1 MSKAETMIPQLR
13 FEGFEGEWLLREL
26 GELVSITTGK
36 LDANAMKENGQYD
49 FYTSG
54 IQKYKIDVAAFEGP
68 AITIAGN
75 GATVGYMHYAD
86 GKFNAY
92 QRTYVLTDFKATR
105 SFLFSSISLALPRKI
120 HQEARTG
127 SIPYIVRSMLTE
139 LAIRLPSSIE
149 EQTKIGELF
158 QKLDRAI
165 ELQQQKVEQSERYKK
180 AMLQK
185 MFPQKGET
193 EPQLRFE
200 GFSGAWDKKLLGDL
214 MEVTSVKRI
223 HKKDWTTDG
232 VRFLRARDIVAYMN
246 KQDITEPLYISE
258 EKYNEYTEVSGKVSN
273 GEVLVTGV
281 GTIGVPMLIK
291 GNNPLYFKDG
301 NIIWFKNKV
310 LDGNFLYYS
319 FVSEPIQRFIKSTS
333 GIGTVGTY
341 TIDSGK
347 KTPIKFP
354 FYEEQTKI
362 GEFFQS
368 LDIRIE
374 VETKKLNYYESLKKA
389 MLQRMF
395 V

>member
-13 FEGFEGEWLLREL
+13 FEGFSGEWLLREL

-139 LAIRLPSSIE
+139 LAIRLPSSSK

-200 GFSGAWDKKLLGDL
+200 GFSGGWCRAPLEDILCVNSGRDYKHLSKGDIPVFGTGGYMLSVDQALSTSDAVGIGRKGTINKPLFLKAPFWTVDTLFFLTTKQLNIVFLFYLL
-214 MEVTSVKRI
+214 SQI
-223 HKKDWTTDG
+223 NW
-232 VRFLRARDIVAYMN
+232 LRYD
-246 KQDITEPLYISE
+246 ES
-258 EKYNEYTEVSGKVSN
+258 
-273 GEVLVTGV
+273 TGV
-281 GTIGVPMLIK
+281 PSLSKRTIEKIST
-291 GNNPLYFKDG
+291 LYPSK
-301 NIIWFKNKV
+301 
-310 LDGNFLYYS
+310 
-319 FVSEPIQRFIKSTS
+319 
-333 GIGTVGTY
+333 
-341 TIDSGK
+341 
-347 KTPIKFP
+347 
-354 FYEEQTKI
+354 EEQTKI

-368 LDIRIE
+368 LDVRIE
-374 VETKKLNYYESLKKA
+374 VETKKLNHYESLKKA